1 MSSKQLSMVSKWV
14 KGSKGSSSSKSNASE
29 SSRYKEVFG
38 LSLEEYI
45 FMDKAKHNHYDVPII
60 LIALCEHLSR
70 KDVAKTEGILRIS
83 GGSQDVN
90 NLKSKIVDAYLHS
103 PVNILSLQK
112 ALQVSNNEF
121 ADPHVVA
128 TVLKHFLRE
137 IRGGVVAIEFQS
149 KLFESCQQL
158 ISVQQPSKAS
168 TPKTSDLQRALTSVR
183 SVLNAMPLQSKD
195 CLRYII
201 IFMKRMSSFSVFSK
215 MAIANLILLFS
226 PNLFEQSKTA
236 IASQFGGSNES
247 LNDNLLANQSKL
259 STTGES
265 SGAMMDFVKL
275 SQVLN
280 TLVLHFESLF
290 GRANSDDEGDR
301 VFEVD
306 LTPQEINL
314 FHGDNFS
321 ALISSSVNPAK
332 SSNSKSVVSNNN
344 SIKRVDDFN
353 ESQNDM
359 QMQLDQKK
367 SYNKADDVNK
377 VQSQMML
384 SPQDESELTEKF
396 QSVKFNK
403 GFKKTM
409 QKALLTQKSAVAGT
423 EQRDDVLAKVG
434 LNAISQSKSNLD
446 LQDLLVQDGGKGKV
460 KDLKDT
466 GILSSVTKSRVK
478 GPQRRRA
485 PSIGAQNQAE
495 ERVVIESQS
504 YLKRPSKNQGSTEN
518 TSSILTTKPAG
529 KSVRFSQDKQE
540 IRSTVAASDP
550 LYESSDDA
558 DAIQSVEQDKWD
570 EELQSRTDSSSRQVL
585 QVKTQLN
592 EKMKKLRELDSLIKQ
607 QSPMRDQR
615 NVQATDSLNNSR
627 YKQSSFQED
636 QRPQQQATVK
646 TLRSPIQS
654 AARPSEY
661 DDILDNYSTQSF
673 PRSSES
679 KARQNSKSAEVFGGE
694 SGDRPR
700 SATLSRRKQSQGG
713 ERNALFSPSTPG
725 VGKEQ
730 MIKDEDFEEV
740 IDLVEK
746 LPSLKY
752 SAHFTQ
758 RDLQLYQER
767 LDIARPVLAKYQ
779 RYLRLIK
786 DALQLVDQQLTSN
799 EHDLRRQYY
808 AEELGKFK
816 ALLYQYRS
824 LKAFLSKQQRQQ
836 QLNYR
841 DQLQYQVDEL
851 SSPLTPF
858 QTIERKRNPLMQK
871 YNDTLS
877 LKEQAKVKR
886 AVQVNVEDLKAE
898 KHEVK
903 KKIVELKQQLDEA
916 QKNGEQNGAQ
926 KLKQLLM
933 QHHERYLV
941 IKNVLQQ

>member
-14 KGSKGSSSSKSNASE
+14 KGSKGSSSGKSNASK
-29 SSRYKEVFG
+29 SARYKEVFG

-70 KDVAKTEGILRIS
+70 KDIAKTEGVLRIS

-137 IRGGVVAIEFQS
+137 IRGGVVAIEFQA
-149 KLFESCQQL
+149 KLSESCQQL
-158 ISVQQPSKAS
+158 NSVQQSSNAS

-195 CLRYII
+195 CLRYVI
-201 IFMKRMSSFSVFSK
+201 IFMKRISSFSVFNK

-247 LNDNLLANQSKL
+247 LNDNQLANQNKL

-306 LTPQEINL
+306 LTPQEINI

-321 ALISSSVNPAK
+321 ALISSSVNPTK
-332 SSNSKSVVSNNN
+332 SANSKSVVNN
-344 SIKRVDDFN
+344 SKRVDDAD

-359 QMQLDQKK
+359 KMQGDLKK
-367 SYNKADDVNK
+367 SNNKVDDVNS
-377 VQSQMML
+377 VQSQMLL

-396 QSVKFNK
+396 QSVKFKK

-409 QKALLTQKSAVAGT
+409 QKALLTQKSVVAGT
-423 EQRDDVLAKVG
+423 EQRDDALAKVS
-434 LNAISQSKSNLD
+434 LNAISQSTSNLD
-446 LQDLLVQDGGKGKV
+446 LQDLSVQDGGEEILRNS
-460 KDLKDT
+460 KDA
-466 GILSSVTKSRVK
+466 GILSSVTKSRIK
-478 GPQRRRA
+478 GPLRRRA
-485 PSIGAQNQAE
+485 PSIGAQNQEE
-495 ERVVIESQS
+495 ERVVIESQR
-504 YLKRPSKNQGSTEN
+504 YLKRPSKNQSSVED
-518 TSSILTTKPAG
+518 TSSISTTKPAG

-540 IRSTVAASDP
+540 ISSTVPASDP
-550 LYESSDDA
+550 LYESSDDD
-558 DAIQSVEQDKWD
+558 DAIQSVEYDKWD
-570 EELQSRTDSSSRQVL
+570 EEFQSRTDSSSRQVL

-607 QSPMRDQR
+607 QSPTRDQR
-615 NVQATDSLNNSR
+615 NVQATDSLNNNR
-627 YKQSSFQED
+627 NKQSSFQED
-636 QRPQQQATVK
+636 QRPQQQATVE

-673 PRSSES
+673 PRASEN
-679 KARQNSKSAEVFGGE
+679 KARQNSKSAELFGGE

-725 VGKEQ
+725 IGKEQ

-767 LDIARPVLAKYQ
+767 LDIARPALAKYQ

-786 DALQLVDQQLTSN
+786 DALQLVDQELTSN

-808 AEELGKFK
+808 AEELEKFK
-816 ALLYQYRS
+816 ALLDQYRS

-886 AVQVNVEDLKAE
+886 TVQVNVEDLKAE

-903 KKIVELKQQLDEA
+903 KKIVKLKQQLDEA

-941 IKNVLQQ
+941 LKNVLQQ